1 MFQCFILKNVLSP
14 ILTIRT
20 KIAKTVAAIRKI
32 EVPINNLAQILET
45 RVCGGLE
52 H

>member
-1 MFQCFILKNVLSP
+1 MFYTEECFVP
-14 ILTIRT
+14 DTIRT
-20 KIAKTVAAIRKI
+20 KIVKTVAAIPKI